1 MGVER
6 VVFTK
11 KLIDNYPLP
20 KKGRERI
27 WDQKCSYL
35 CLQITAQAKRT
46 FYLYRYDS
54 LLKKP
59 MQKAI
64 GTYPDVSIESARATA
79 IRWLVEMAEGR
90 LTGKKQIPTLEE
102 ASTSYIVNRQS
113 KLAQNT
119 ISDYYGMLNNHLED
133 WKNRQLDTIS
143 RQDVISRF
151 LALSEKSPST
161 ANRTFRFLRAIYN
174 EQTDLLN
181 DEMNGHINLTNPII
195 ILTKRKYWHT
205 ERPAQDW
212 IPPNILPSFFST
224 LENMKRFDEFYS
236 LVADYLEFLLFTG
249 LRRREASKLKIKDV
263 NLKELL
269 YMVTPKGKV
278 EVIMPLSNQL
288 ADLLERRMAISKIG
302 GSEYVFAN
310 LENGGEALNDPR
322 RALSYVKQEVGVHIT
337 LHGLRRSFATYAESI
352 DLSQYVIKR
361 LLNHSMGRDVTG
373 VHYIQRDISRLR
385 SALGKIGSHILA
397 ISQPENKEPVSIV
410 RNII

>member
-1 MGVER
+1 MTVER
-6 VVFTK
+6 VIFTK
-11 KLIDNYPLP
+11 KMIENYPLP

-35 CLQITAQAKRT
+35 CLQITAQGKRT

-54 LLKKP
+54 VLKKP

-90 LTGKKQIPTLEE
+90 LTGKKYVPTLEE
-102 ASTSYIVNRQS
+102 AAQSYIENRNS
-113 KLAQNT
+113 KLSKNT
-119 ISDYYGMLNNHLED
+119 ISSYYSMLKNHLDD
-133 WKNRQLDTIS
+133 WKFRSLDTIS

-151 LALSEKSPST
+151 LVLSEKSPST

-174 EQTDLLN
+174 EQTDILN
-181 DEMNGHINLTNPII
+181 DEMNGFINLTNPIT
-195 ILTKRKYWHT
+195 ILTKRKYWHK

-212 IPPNILPSFFST
+212 IPPNILPTFFST
-224 LENMKRFDEFYS
+224 LNIMRSFDEFYS
-236 LVADYLEFLLFTG
+236 LVTDYLEFLLLTG
-249 LRRREASKLKIKDV
+249 LRRREASKMKIKDV
-263 NLKELL
+263 NLDELL
-269 YMVTPKGKV
+269 YIITPKGKT
-278 EVIMPLSNQL
+278 EVLMPLTEHL
-288 ADLLERRMAISKIG
+288 VELLERRIAISKLG
-302 GSEYVFAN
+302 GSQFVFAN

-322 RALSYVKQEVGVHIT
+322 RAFEYVRQEIGCHIT

-385 SALGKIGSHILA
+385 KALSKIGNHILVK
-397 ISQPENKEPVSIV
+397 SKPEVIDLVPKV